1 MRHNIAFLLFF
12 AEHEMQARFIRRAFF
27 RSDMHTVISNTVYF
41 SPARRH
47 PARSAG
53 RPGGT
58 VLEVRVSALS

>member
-12 AEHEMQARFIRRAFF
+12 PEHEMQARFIRRAFF
-27 RSDMHTVISNTVYF
+27 RSDMHTVILNTRHF
-41 SPARRH
+41 SSARRH

-53 RPGGT
+53 RPGED